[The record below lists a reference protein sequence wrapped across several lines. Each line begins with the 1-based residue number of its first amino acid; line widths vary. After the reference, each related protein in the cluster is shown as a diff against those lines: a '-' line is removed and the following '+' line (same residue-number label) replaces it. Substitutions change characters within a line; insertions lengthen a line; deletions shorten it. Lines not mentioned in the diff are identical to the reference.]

1 MKWRTYIDKICNIV
15 SRNIGIIKK
24 SSFFLQRKHLLLLY
38 NAFCLPY
45 FNYCCLIWGHSSPTL
60 LARLEI
66 LQKKAIRVIDRQH
79 RLAHTNPIFVKLKL
93 LKIKDIAVQQCIV
106 LLHNVIFKN
115 VPTEICSLF
124 NTVEHNPVGTRIIRH
139 FQEPFTARLYGT
151 RVVSWLGPRLWN
163 RFIAP
168 KFSEID
174 AVPNSKQIIKK
185 IAKSEL
191 LSTYIEG

>member
-1 MKWRTYIDKICNIV
+1 M
-15 SRNIGIIKK
+15 
-24 SSFFLQRKHLLLLY
+24 
-38 NAFCLPY
+38 
-45 FNYCCLIWGHSSPTL
+45 
-60 LARLEI
+60 
-66 LQKKAIRVIDRQH
+66 
-79 RLAHTNPIFVKLKL
+79 
-93 LKIKDIAVQQCIV
+93 QQCIV

-139 FQEPFTARLYGT
+139 FEEPFTARLYGT